1 MEEKNTALTKGH
13 FIQKIIET
21 DIENNK
27 NNRKVITRF
36 PPEPNG
42 YLHIGHAKSMCLNFG
57 MAEKYNGKCNLR
69 FDDSNPA
76 KEEQKYIDSIISNV
90 KWLGFNYNDKPLY
103 ASDYFDKLHEYAVML
118 ITDNKAY
125 VCSLSAEQMR
135 EYRGTLKE
143 PGKNS
148 PFRNRTIK
156 ENLDLFKKMK
166 QGKFEEGE
174 HVLRLKIDMSSPNIN
189 LRDPVIYRVLK
200 MAHPRTG
207 SKWNIYPMYDFTH
220 CISDSIETITHS
232 LCTLEFEDHRPL
244 YDWVLDELD
253 TKSHPQ
259 QIEFARMNI
268 NFTVLSK
275 RKLKKLVDK
284 GYVEG
289 WDDPR
294 MPTLEGLRRRGFTPE
309 SIINFCN
316 TIGVS
321 KKQSRIDYGLLENS
335 LRNDLNE
342 KAPRRMGVLNPL
354 LVEIENYPD
363 SKESITE
370 ELDALNHPQNPDMG
384 TRKITFSKTIYIEKD
399 DFMEDPP
406 KKFFRLTPDQE
417 VRLRFAY
424 FISLKKIIKDKATGE
439 VIKLICTYDPATK
452 GGNAPDKRKVKGTL
466 HWVSAKEYIE
476 ADVNLYDR
484 LFIDEDPE
492 YDVEDFTENV
502 NPDSLKTLTG
512 CKLEKS
518 LSDAEPEKVY
528 QFERLGYFC
537 LDPKFKANTSNNT
550 HPVFNRAVT
559 LRDTWAKVVK
569 QKQQEKRQKEKA
581 LIKKKATERQR
592 QAQKNKS

>member
-1 MEEKNTALTKGH
+1 MEEKNTKGH
-13 FIQKIIET
+13 FIQSIIED
-21 DIENNK
+21 DIKKNK
-27 NNRKVITRF
+27 NNGNVTTRF

-42 YLHIGHAKSMCLNFG
+42 YLHIGHAKSMCLNFN

-76 KEEQKYIDSIISNV
+76 KEEQKYIDSIVSNV
-90 KWLGFNYNDKPLY
+90 NWLGFDYKEKPLF
-103 ASDYFDKLHEYAVML
+103 ASDYFDKLYEYAVQL
-118 ITDNKAY
+118 IKIEKAY
-125 VCSLSAEQMR
+125 VCSLSADQTR

-148 PFRNRTIK
+148 PYRERSIE

-166 QGKFEEGE
+166 QGDFNEGE
-174 HVLRLKIDMSSPNIN
+174 HVLRAKIDMSSPNIN
-189 LRDPVIYRVLK
+189 LRDPVIYRILK

-207 SKWNIYPMYDFTH
+207 NKWNIYPMYDFTH
-220 CISDSIETITHS
+220 CLSDSIETITHS

-244 YDWVLDELD
+244 YDWILNELG
-253 TKSHPQ
+253 TESHPQ

-275 RKLKKLVDK
+275 RKLKQLVDK
-284 GYVEG
+284 EYVNG

-309 SIINFCN
+309 SIKNFCN
-316 TIGVS
+316 TIGIS

-354 LVEIENYPD
+354 LIEIENYPEG
-363 SKESITE
+363 KTE
-370 ELDALNHPQNPDMG
+370 ELDAQNHPQNPEMG
-384 TRKITFSKTIYIEKD
+384 TRKVIFSKTIYIEKE
-399 DFMEDPP
+399 DFMEEPP

-424 FISLKKIIKDKATGE
+424 FISLKEIIKDESTGE
-439 VIKLICTYDPATK
+439 IIKLICTYDPATR
-452 GGNAPDKRKVKGTL
+452 GGNAPDNRKVKGTL
-466 HWVSAKEYIE
+466 HWVSAEENIE

-492 YDVEDFTENV
+492 YGVEDFTENV
-502 NPDSLKTLTG
+502 NPDSLKILTG

-518 LSDAEPEKVY
+518 LCNAEPGKAY

-537 LDPKFKANTSNNT
+537 LDPKLIPNTSNNKK
-550 HPVFNRAVT
+550 PVFNRAVT
-559 LRDTWAKVVK
+559 LRDTWAKVVE
-569 QKQQEKRQKEKA
+569 QKQQEKRKKEKA
-581 LIKKKATERQR
+581 LIKQKAKENQKKAP
-592 QAQKNKS
+592 

>member
-1 MEEKNTALTKGH
+1 MKEKNAPVSKSH
-13 FIQKIIET
+13 FIQKIIEK

-27 NNRKVITRF
+27 NNGKVITRF

-42 YLHIGHAKSMCLNFG
+42 YLHIGHAKSMCLNFS

-90 KWLGFNYNDKPLY
+90 NWLGFDYNNSPCF
-103 ASDYFDKLHEYAVML
+103 ASDYFDKLHGYAVKL
-118 ITDNKAY
+118 IHDGKAY
-125 VCSLSAEQMR
+125 VCSLSADEIR

-148 PFRNRTIK
+148 PYRDRSIK
-156 ENLDLFKKMK
+156 ENLELFERMK
-166 QGKFEEGE
+166 QGEFEDGE
-174 HVLRLKIDMSSPNIN
+174 HVLRLKIDMASPNIN
-189 LRDPVIYRVLK
+189 LRDPVIYRILK
-200 MAHPRTG
+200 MPHPRTG

-220 CISDSIETITHS
+220 CISDSLESITHS

-244 YDWVLDELD
+244 YDWVLNELKTD
-253 TKSHPQ
+253 SHPQ

-284 GYVEG
+284 GYVDG

-321 KKQSRIDYGLLENS
+321 KKQSRIDYGLLENA

-354 LVEIENYPD
+354 LVEIENYSNP
-363 SKESITE
+363 SGTETE
-370 ELDALNHPQNPDMG
+370 ELEAMNHPQNPDMG
-384 TRKITFSKTIYIEKD
+384 TRKIIFSKQIYIERD
-399 DFMEDPP
+399 DFMETPP
-406 KKFFRLTPDQE
+406 KKFFRLAPNQE

-424 FISLKKIIKDKATGE
+424 FISLKEIIRNGKTGE
-439 VIKLICTYDPATK
+439 ITKLICTYDPATK
-452 GGNAPDKRKVKGTL
+452 GGNAPDNRKVKGTL
-466 HWVSAKEYIE
+466 HWVSAVENIE

-492 YDVEDFTENV
+492 YDVKDFTENV
-502 NPDSLKTLTG
+502 NPDSLKTLTE
-512 CKLEKS
+512 CRLEKS
-518 LSDAEPEKVY
+518 LASAEPGKAY

-537 LDPKFKANTSNNT
+537 LDPVLNKNRPGNKRS
-550 HPVFNRAVT
+550 VFNRAVT
-559 LRDTWAKVVK
+559 LRDTWARVVK
-569 QKQQEKRQKEKA
+569 QKQMEKRRKEKA
-581 LIKKKATERQR
+581 LQRKK
-592 QAQKNKS
+592 QKS